1 MNKKTLRC
9 RAALLAA
16 CILMCALF
24 GSAAADRSLSDI
36 IDLTDYPSSISPGML
51 CDTAFSRG
59 NDCYEKGKYEEARGY
74 YVFALQKIEKSRTY
88 HAGDVC
94 NNLVLTLL
102 QLEKNVTA
110 YELCRYMLEENLAPS
125 VRERFGYMLNL
136 LVCAHANGIPA
147 ARELSDALD
156 EGWFSFD
163 ELLERADSEP
173 RLYRRLLN
181 AMIFNVLYI
190 DLEGDAW
197 DGASSLYYLPDGHF
211 SGVTNMDL
219 MEKLA
224 EAALGGLG
232 ERGSAEEPEAREYLE
247 YVRSMLVKANDWNI
261 QTWGAADED
270 ITELIR
276 YAEAKLDR
284 LP

>member
-1 MNKKTLRC
+1 M
-9 RAALLAA
+9 
-16 CILMCALF
+16 
-24 GSAAADRSLSDI
+24 
-36 IDLTDYPSSISPGML
+36 
-51 CDTAFSRG
+51 
-59 NDCYEKGKYEEARGY
+59 
-74 YVFALQKIEKSRTY
+74 
-88 HAGDVC
+88 
-94 NNLVLTLL
+94 
-102 QLEKNVTA
+102 
-110 YELCRYMLEENLAPS
+110 
-125 VRERFGYMLNL
+125 
-136 LVCAHANGIPA
+136 
-147 ARELSDALD
+147 
-156 EGWFSFD
+156 
-163 ELLERADSEP
+163 
-173 RLYRRLLN
+173 
-181 AMIFNVLYI
+181 LYI